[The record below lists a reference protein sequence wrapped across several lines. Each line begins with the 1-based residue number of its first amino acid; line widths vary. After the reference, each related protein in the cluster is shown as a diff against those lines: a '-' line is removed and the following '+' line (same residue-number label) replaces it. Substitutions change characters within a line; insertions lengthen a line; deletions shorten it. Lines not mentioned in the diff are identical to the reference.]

1 MLNGYFLYKRFNNNQ
16 THVTLMPFQ
25 QNVMNV
31 QKKITEQIVYNIV
44 KKNNHFEKKWN
55 KCVLLLNLQYLNTQ
69 LPWESS

>member
-31 QKKITEQIVYNIV
+31 KKKITEQIVYNIV
-44 KKNNHFEKKWN
+44 KKNNHFEKKN
-55 KCVLLLNLQYLNTQ
+55 RTNVYFY
-69 LPWESS
+69 